1 MNTLKAEKR
10 DMSIKAKK
18 LRREGFVTG
27 CIFGREMKESIPLKM
42 LKGDVEKLLKT
53 EGKGGRVALTVD
65 GQTYDALIKEV
76 DFNPLKGGVDEMDFQ
91 ALVSTEKVHSSAEIH
106 LINADKLVA
115 GVPQQML
122 HEVDFKALP
131 SALVAKIELD
141 IGDLKV
147 GDTIRVADLDIAKDK
162 DVDLTTDPEATVVTV
177 TEVRGAA
184 AETEDED
191 AAEAE

>member
-1 MNTLKAEKR
+1 
-10 DMSIKAKK
+10 
-18 LRREGFVTG
+18 
-27 CIFGREMKESIPLKM
+27 
-42 LKGDVEKLLKT
+42 
-53 EGKGGRVALTVD
+53 
-65 GQTYDALIKEV
+65 
-76 DFNPLKGGVDEMDFQ
+76 MDFQ

-131 SALVAKIELD
+131 SALVEKIELD

>member
-131 SALVAKIELD
+131 SALVEKIELD

-191 AAEAE
+191 TAEAE

>member
-10 DMSIKAKK
+10 DLSIKAKK

-27 CIFGREMKESIPLKM
+27 NLFGREMKESIPLKM
-42 LKGDVEKLLKT
+42 EKGAVDRLLKE
-53 EGKGGRVALTVD
+53 EGKGGRVRLEVG
-65 GQTYDALIKEV
+65 GQVYDTLIKEV
-76 DFNPLKGGVDEMDFQ
+76 DYNSLKGWVDEIDFQ

-131 SALVAKIELD
+131 SALVEKIELD

-147 GDTIRVADLDIAKDK
+147 GDTIRVKDLDIAKDK
-162 DVDLTTDPEATVVTV
+162 DVDLSTDLETTVVTV
-177 TEVRGAA
+177 TEVKGAA
-184 AETEDED
+184 ADTEEEEETV
-191 AAEAE
+191 AE